1 MFAAVNFR
9 PGSHGTICVPWAFGG
24 QDQEEN
30 HGTKNRAVATP
41 TKGTVKGGMDSLDR
55 VPWVFGVQ
63 DREEPHGTKNR
74 AVATPTKGMSLDHGP
89 KERTSVVLS
98 LRYDRD

>member
-1 MFAAVNFR
+1 MDSLAR
-9 PGSHGTICVPWAFGG
+9 VPRLWG
-24 QDQEEN
+24 QDREEP
-30 HGTKNRAVATP
+30 HGTKNRAVTTTP
-41 TKGTVKGGMDSLDR
+41 TKGTVKGGMDSLAR
-55 VPWVFGVQ
+55 VPWVFGGQ
-63 DREEPHGTKNR
+63 DQEEPHGTKNR